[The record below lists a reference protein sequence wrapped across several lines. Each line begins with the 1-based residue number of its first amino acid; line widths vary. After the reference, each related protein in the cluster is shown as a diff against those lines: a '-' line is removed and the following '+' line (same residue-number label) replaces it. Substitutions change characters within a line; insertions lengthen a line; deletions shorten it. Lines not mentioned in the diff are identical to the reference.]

1 MGKENFEETK
11 FIEKEKEF
19 IDKEYLDIELEF
31 DFPYKSDKVRTPRQ
45 LQQRLKEIYCGQI
58 SYEFVDIADMAQID
72 YIKQQAEVMNE
83 PYSKEQKLDLLDRLM
98 ETTLFSKYCEI
109 KF

>member
-45 LQQRLKEIYCGQI
+45 LQQRLK
-58 SYEFVDIADMAQID
+58 
-72 YIKQQAEVMNE
+72 
-83 PYSKEQKLDLLDRLM
+83 
-98 ETTLFSKYCEI
+98 
-109 KF
+109 